1 MPLIPELGRQ
11 RQAYPGEFEANLDY
25 IVSSRTARA
34 THRNPATQRN
44 PFLIKQNKTTRR
56 KKRNTV
62 VHTHTRQWPSVS
74 ISCHHCSTSFG
85 GLKTVSIQ
93 FWRLEFPN

>member
-56 KKRNTV
+56 KKKKYCS
-62 VHTHTRQWPSVS
+62 THTYQTVAICINFMPSSAAHPLVD
-74 ISCHHCSTSFG
+74 
-85 GLKTVSIQ
+85 
-93 FWRLEFPN
+93 

>member
-34 THRNPATQRN
+34 RET
-44 PFLIKQNKTTRR
+44 LSENKNKKKSPNSKYAVQQEANLMPR
-56 KKRNTV
+56 K
-62 VHTHTRQWPSVS
+62 
-74 ISCHHCSTSFG
+74 
-85 GLKTVSIQ
+85 
-93 FWRLEFPN
+93 WRFHIVIFI